1 MGVSLEIRIF
11 LLLLSSNLREKKC
24 ENREMGKKNEET
36 IRHEKMGEKNGKIG
50 RVGDGL
56 IVAQ

>member
-24 ENREMGKKNEET
+24 ENREMGKKMKKPLDMKKW
-36 IRHEKMGEKNGKIG
+36 EKKMEK
-50 RVGDGL
+50 
-56 IVAQ
+56 